1 MADKYLLETS
11 TIDGIALESDSG
23 NLLLETS
30 VPLPNDFRGG
40 GGFFYVREATRRRV
54 YQSITFDLEL
64 VPHMAIGEA
73 VKVETRILPV
83 ELIVLRAA
91 EFPMIFVYSGVTNMK
106 ASPII
111 RKYEPIRITQR
122 LFFDAAQ
129 DVHIP
134 TTSTK
139 PLRQR
144 IEEAEALLGI
154 KTVL

>member
-1 MADKYLLETS
+1 M
-11 TIDGIALESDSG
+11 
-23 NLLLETS
+23 
-30 VPLPNDFRGG
+30 LPVG
-40 GGFFYVREATRRRV
+40 
-54 YQSITFDLEL
+54 L
-64 VPHMAIGEA
+64 
-73 VKVETRILPV
+73 VKVAVAELP
-83 ELIVLRAA
+83 
-91 EFPMIFVYSGVTNMK
+91 MTFVYSGVTK
-106 ASPII
+106 VTATPII